1 MKRRILLTLRADR
14 YAVKLAQLQGGECQH
29 VYVTITGRTWLSGLL
44 PSLVFLKE
52 WAGVIA

>member
-44 PSLVFLKE
+44 PSLVFLRE